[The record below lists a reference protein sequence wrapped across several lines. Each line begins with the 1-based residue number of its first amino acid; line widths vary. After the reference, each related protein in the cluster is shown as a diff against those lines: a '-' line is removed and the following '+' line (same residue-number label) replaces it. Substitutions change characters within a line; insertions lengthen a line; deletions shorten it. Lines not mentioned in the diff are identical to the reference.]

1 MPART
6 PTRSTKPAAG
16 TAQAKAAPR
25 AKSAAAADQRG
36 VGTRDVITVLRENIR
51 TGRLVPGQR
60 LVEADITRDTGAS
73 RSKVREALQRLE
85 NEGLVSIEEFRG
97 ASVRQLGLDEI
108 RQIYQARMALEG
120 MAAAAF
126 AASDNLPLKKRLKK
140 LQHAMDQLEHSGD
153 HRRFA
158 QLNDAWHAL
167 IIEGSGNR
175 YMARF
180 LAQLTVPIYRLLF
193 TSFYGAQRIDRA
205 NADHK
210 IITQA
215 IFDGRADLAEQ
226 AMRDHI
232 KDGLAALSE
241 LNERL
246 QP

>member
-6 PTRSTKPAAG
+6 PSKASKPSTRAA
-16 TAQAKAAPR
+16 TAA
-25 AKSAAAADQRG
+25 SVDTADKRG
-36 VGTRDVITVLRENIR
+36 VGTHEVIAILRENIR

-60 LVEADITRDTGAS
+60 LVEADIVRDTGAS

-85 NEGLVSIEEFRG
+85 NEGLVTIEEFRG
-97 ASVRQLGLDEI
+97 ASVRQLGVDEI
-108 RQIYQARMALEG
+108 QQIYQARMALEG

-126 AASDNLPLKKRLKK
+126 AASDRQPLKKK
-140 LQHAMDQLEHSGD
+140 LQKLQQSMDQLEHSGD

-193 TSFYGAQRIDRA
+193 SSFYGAQRIDRA
-205 NADHK
+205 NADHR

-215 IFDGRADLAEQ
+215 IVDGRADLAEQ

-232 KDGLAALSE
+232 KDGLTALSE
-241 LNERL
+241 LSERL